1 MNEVGNVMERSLYI
15 CAMSWMVPPMVS
27 IPGQRCTCISLL
39 WGYEFIIHL
48 HHLYQSKTLVKG
60 QNPMS
65 SIVEFQVVKLPFTQ
79 GKVTQPAL
87 GFSKRL

>member
-1 MNEVGNVMERSLYI
+1 MVNEVGNIMERSFLVHL
-15 CAMSWMVPPMVS
+15 CNVLDGSSHGVHS
-27 IPGQRCTCISLL
+27 CIYLL

-48 HHLYQSKTLVKG
+48 HHLYQTKTLVKG

-65 SIVEFQVVKLPFTQ
+65 SVVEFQVVKLPFTQ